1 MATNQLHTF
10 NNRYASEQSTK
21 RPPPLLSLLS
31 LFVPVVLET
40 ETKILWFF
48 FAGGQV
54 HMQETRHNGTVL
66 HDKQALTLFLLQ
78 KMTDAKVG
86 KAYCGL
92 TVETCSLFPVFV
104 KTTDGKRQYTGK
116 CRLRVAFQHKR
127 STLHGMALPHGIS
140 PSQLDDVLYDLAA
153 RVLENE
159 AAAACAQL
167 TQVERDVKGTCRP
180 TRISSLSISA
190 VRIDPLPSLPHATP
204 SHLLVDKCA
213 SMSPLFQRITV
224 LEIRMHESCHQVI
237 SNK

>member
-1 MATNQLHTF
+1 M
-10 NNRYASEQSTK
+10 
-21 RPPPLLSLLS
+21 
-31 LFVPVVLET
+31 PVVLET

-48 FAGGQV
+48 FADGQV
-54 HMQETRHNGTVL
+54 HMQETRHNGTVV

-78 KMTDAKVG
+78 EMTGAKVG
-86 KAYCGL
+86 KVYCGL
-92 TVETCSLFPVFV
+92 TVETCTLFPVFV
-104 KTTDGKRQYTGK
+104 KTTDGKRQHTGK

-153 RVLENE
+153 RVLEDE

-167 TQVERDVKGTCRP
+167 TQVERDVKGTCGQ
-180 TRISSLSISA
+180 TRISPLSISA
-190 VRIDPLPSLPHATP
+190 VRIESLSSLPHATP

-213 SMSPLFQRITV
+213 SMSTLFQSITV
-224 LEIRMHESCHQVI
+224 LEIRMYESCHQVI